1 MGASEVTTRR
11 RAQAVGQALLACI
24 GFAALLV
31 TASPAPTPALAST
44 AVAFKAA
51 ALSQPLPAPGGFRL
65 QASNGYSVV
74 VLGVPAR
81 EGHPAAIVIIV
92 NSKHRGVTYAAPATV
107 TETSIQAN
115 LGELGEISV
124 TFHPSGQPATAR
136 PKCGGRPVSF
146 DAGYYE
152 GKIDFHGEEGYT
164 EVDAT
169 SAPGNIDF
177 WLNLLCPGTGGG
189 HGPFLPGAELHVRNP
204 QLGPEF
210 TVVKNRPDARARVGV
225 SVSEYRGGI
234 SIERFATLLM
244 PAGAFRYDP
253 RLQTATLDPPAPF
266 AGTGRFDRSKK
277 ANRRWSGDLTVDM
290 PGREDVALTGASLRA
305 TLVHAEWDGRSAGD

>member
-1 MGASEVTTRR
+1 VAAPALSV
-11 RAQAVGQALLACI
+11 AVVALACC
-24 GFAALLV
+24 FAPV
-31 TASPAPTPALAST
+31 HASATESVSSTPAA
-44 AVAFKAA
+44 AFKAA
-51 ALSQPLPAPGGFRL
+51 GLSRPLPAPGGFRL

-74 VLGVPAR
+74 VLGVPVR
-81 EGHPAAIVIIV
+81 EGHPAAIVVIV
-92 NSKHRGVTYAAPATV
+92 NSKHRGVTYSAPATV

-136 PKCGGRPVSF
+136 PECGGPVSF

-152 GKIDFHGEEGYT
+152 GRIDFHGEEGYT

-177 WLNLLCPGTGGG
+177 WLNLLCPGAGGG
-189 HGPFLPGAELHVRNP
+189 HGAFLPGAELHVRNP

-210 TVVKNRPDARARVGV
+210 TVVKNRPDARARVEVG
-225 SVSEYRGGI
+225 VSEYRGGI

-253 RLQTATLDPPAPF
+253 RLRTATLNPSAPF

-290 PGREDVALTGASLRA
+290 PGREDVALTGASL
-305 TLVHAEWDGRSAGD
+305 

>member
-1 MGASEVTTRR
+1 LIATSAT
-11 RAQAVGQALLACI
+11 
-24 GFAALLV
+24 
-31 TASPAPTPALAST
+31 TPADAT
-44 AVAFKAA
+44 TGAPAAFRSADGK
-51 ALSQPLPAPGGFRL
+51 QPLPVPGGFRL

-74 VLGVPAR
+74 VLGAPAR
-81 EGHPAAIVIIV
+81 VGHPAAIAIIV
-92 NSKHRGVTYAAPATV
+92 NSKDRGVTYSAPATV

-136 PKCGGRPVSF
+136 SKCGGRPVSF
-146 DAGYYE
+146 DSGYYE
-152 GKIDFHGEEGYT
+152 GRIDFHGEEGYT

-169 SAPGNIDF
+169 SAPGDIDF
-177 WLNLLCPGTGGG
+177 WLSLLCPGIGGG
-189 HGPFLPGAELHVRNP
+189 NGAFLPGAQLHVRNP

-210 TVVKNRPDARARVGV
+210 TVVKNRPGARAKVEVG
-225 SVSEYRGGI
+225 VSEYRGGI

-290 PGREDVALTGASLRA
+290 PGREDVALTGAGLRA
-305 TLVHAEWDGRSAGD
+305 TLVHAR